1 MSRPFRFA
9 RADTHTTHSLLGP
22 TGVPAKEEAAFDGEA
37 VQFAA
42 GMVLLQPASV
52 RVTYGIGDCVSA
64 TRDIALSD
72 VADLLGG
79 QLLLDQL

>member
-1 MSRPFRFA
+1 
-9 RADTHTTHSLLGP
+9 
-22 TGVPAKEEAAFDGEA
+22 
-37 VQFAA
+37 
-42 GMVLLQPASV
+42 MVLLQPASV

>member
-1 MSRPFRFA
+1 MQQK
-9 RADTHTTHSLLGP
+9 
-22 TGVPAKEEAAFDGEA
+22 VPCETDRVGDPVDL

-42 GMVLLQPASV
+42 CMVLLQPASV

>member
-1 MSRPFRFA
+1 MQ
-9 RADTHTTHSLLGP
+9 
-22 TGVPAKEEAAFDGEA
+22 DGEA